1 MKATNTKKKK
11 NKSRQVTA
19 NYGGSLLIAL
29 QNKSR
34 IATRAVVSFGL

>member
-1 MKATNTKKKK
+1 MKAKNTKKKK

-19 NYGGSLLIAL
+19 NYRRLSSDCPTK
-29 QNKSR
+29 KSR